1 MKAKIVDLEKLSAK
15 TEQLKREGK
24 RIVATGGCF
33 DLIHAGHVEYLE
45 KAKEFGDVLVVF
57 LNSDESVQ
65 SLKGPG
71 RPIVDEENRAIV
83 IAGLEAVDYVCI
95 FSEADP
101 CKVIAVVKPDVWV
114 KGADYK
120 GKAIP
125 EQAVIDSYGGRIEYA
140 DFKAGCSSTAIIEKI
155 KSDLGN

>member
-1 MKAKIVDLEKLSAK
+1 MKVKIVSLDELSVKLEKLKS
-15 TEQLKREGK
+15 EGK

-33 DLIHAGHVEYLE
+33 DLIHAGHVDYLE
-45 KAKEFGDVLVVF
+45 RAKELGDVLVVF

-71 RPIVDEENRAIV
+71 RPIVSEENRAIV

-101 CKVIAVVKPDVWV
+101 CKVILAVKPDVWV

-120 GKAIP
+120 GKDIP

-155 KSDLGN
+155 KNDLGN

>member
-1 MKAKIVDLEKLSAK
+1 MKAKIVSLNELSEKI
-15 TEQLKREGK
+15 EGLKREGK

-45 KAKEFGDVLVVF
+45 KAKELGDVLVVF
-57 LNSDESVQ
+57 LNSDDSVKDLQ
-65 SLKGPG
+65 GVG
-71 RPIVDEENRAIV
+71 RPIVSEENRAIV
-83 IAGLEAVDYVCI
+83 IAGLESVEYVCI

-101 CKVIAVVKPDVWV
+101 CKAIAAVKPDVWV

-140 DFKAGCSSTAIIEKI
+140 DFKAGCSSTAIIEK
-155 KSDLGN
+155 LQG

>member
-1 MKAKIVDLEKLSAK
+1 MKAKIVNLDELSVKLEK
-15 TEQLKREGK
+15 LKREGK

-45 KAKEFGDVLVVF
+45 KAKELGDVLVVF
-57 LNSDESVQ
+57 LNSDESVKKV
-65 SLKGPG
+65 KGSN
-71 RPIVDEENRAIV
+71 RPIVDEENRATV

-101 CKVIAVVKPDVWV
+101 CKVIATVKPDIWV

-120 GKAIP
+120 DASIP
-125 EQAVIDSYGGRIEYA
+125 EQEVIDSYGGHIEYA
-140 DFKAGCSSTAIIEKI
+140 DFKGGCSSTAIIEKI
-155 KSDLGN
+155 KNDLGN